1 MLCIAIAFGF
11 VFAVFAILFA
21 IYFAFAKKGARSV
34 LANFYDCV
42 SLIYILMG
50 LLAYLDTGVQKL
62 KF

>member
-1 MLCIAIAFGF
+1 MLYIVIAFGF
-11 VFAVFAILFA
+11 VFAVSAILFA
-21 IYFAFAKKGARSV
+21 IYFAFAKKGACSV

>member
-1 MLCIAIAFGF
+1 MLYIVIAFGF

-42 SLIYILMG
+42 LLTLILMG
-50 LLAYLDTGVQKL
+50 LLAYLNASVQKL